1 MDSST
6 EKPIVDFNAIKVH
19 FEILGARE
27 KFHVT
32 VKKAGEEHPTF
43 NGWLTKDEIIAKV
56 QGWTDQGFT
65 IWISINDMEEGNDLI
80 EGVTRLCD
88 LFFDVD
94 VKRADKSKPAT
105 DEERLEALQRA
116 SKLEDYIGKKYN
128 ARGLIASSGNG
139 AHIHFPLPCYQ
150 LPREVRSI
158 INEKVKSF
166 SKRVAKEAGIEV
178 DNTFDIRR
186 VSTLIGTFNQKIKD
200 KPLETRWISDFYFPN
215 NLDETI
221 EIIRTARKAN
231 HMLLKAIIDEPIE
244 ATTQKPVVIQPDAD
258 FTPKTLNKLNELR
271 KKDTK
276 LDKLLNKQVC
286 IETEPTTL
294 NEPCEYK
301 YKSRSE
307 AEEALLV
314 LLVCYGFTRSQI
326 YSIMEQV
333 SQIGKWR
340 EKDESYR
347 ELSYTKALDYCE
359 KHKAEMQAEMNAQNK
374 TNTQTEKINEITNT
388 KFSFENGTLYE
399 ILETPLLKVKIGN
412 KKIKFIHEDKENE
425 VKLTSDEELLAKEL
439 EKTNATTEEI
449 AYFKR
454 VFEEGIQRQFILTKT
469 EDDTLPKFASKIAD
483 VFLENFKIKTLAET
497 DEILFYTNGVYK
509 AGAESIIA
517 KQIENIVP
525 TETITK
531 NLVEEVLGHI
541 RRSTYEPRDRFNST
555 PDVINLKNGLLN
567 LRTFEL
573 KPHTPDF
580 LSTIQIPVEYNP
592 NAKSESWEKV
602 VHEDLY
608 EEDTLVLQEAF
619 GYSLYPSNIAQ
630 KMFVFLGQGN
640 NGKSLILHVLEE
652 LIDKEH
658 VANISPQELESNR
671 FASSHLF
678 GKLVNIYPDLPN
690 FALQSTGKLKAL
702 VSGDSLTVEE
712 KFKKPFS
719 FRNHAKFYFSANI
732 LPKVSDNTLA
742 FYRRLI
748 IINFP
753 KTFDESSA
761 DPTLAEK
768 LTRPEELSGI
778 LNWALE
784 GLQRLIQ
791 NNFRFSY
798 KKSVEEIQ
806 EIYTRSSDPVK
817 AFLDEETIEDSEAY
831 IIKQDL
837 YEAYKE
843 YVKKHKLMSPLTPT
857 TFFRNLLK
865 YRKLKTEHKN
875 VKGERK
881 WVYTGIRLKTDEEKK
896 ETKEEV
902 LLSFT
907 EHE

>member
-1 MDSST
+1 
-6 EKPIVDFNAIKVH
+6 
-19 FEILGARE
+19 
-27 KFHVT
+27 
-32 VKKAGEEHPTF
+32 
-43 NGWLTKDEIIAKV
+43 
-56 QGWTDQGFT
+56 
-65 IWISINDMEEGNDLI
+65 
-80 EGVTRLCD
+80 
-88 LFFDVD
+88 
-94 VKRADKSKPAT
+94 
-105 DEERLEALQRA
+105 
-116 SKLEDYIGKKYN
+116 
-128 ARGLIASSGNG
+128 
-139 AHIHFPLPCYQ
+139 
-150 LPREVRSI
+150 
-158 INEKVKSF
+158 
-166 SKRVAKEAGIEV
+166 VAKEAGIEV

-200 KPLETRWISDFYFPN
+200 KPLKTRWIRDFYYPN

-221 EIIRTARKAN
+221 ENVRTAREVN
-231 HMLLKAIIDEPIE
+231 HRLLDAILKEPIE
-244 ATTQKPVVIQPDAD
+244 ATPQKPVEIQTDAD
-258 FTPKTLNKLNELR
+258 FTPETLEKLNRLR
-271 KKDTK
+271 QKDKK
-276 LDKLLNKQVC
+276 LDKLLNKEIC
-286 IETEPTTL
+286 IEDEPTTL
-294 NEPCEYK
+294 KEPCEYK

-307 AEEALLV
+307 TEFALVIKLIF
-314 LLVCYGFTRSQI
+314 YDFTKTQVFF
-326 YSIMEQV
+326 IMSNI

-340 EKDESYR
+340 EKDESYWN
-347 ELSYTKALDYCE
+347 LTYNKALQFVEEY
-359 KHKAEMQAEMNAQNK
+359 KAELQAEIESQNK
-374 TNTQTEKINEITNT
+374 TPHEITNAD
-388 KFSFENGTLYE
+388 FMLENGTLYDK
-399 ILETPLLKVKIGN
+399 LETPTIKVLIGN
-412 KKIKFIHEDKENE
+412 KKIKFVHEGKEIE
-425 VKLTSDEELLAKEL
+425 VKLFSDPSTIEKEL
-439 EKTNATTEEI
+439 EKTNAKKEEI

-454 VFEEGIQRQFILTKT
+454 IFEEGIQRQFILTKT

-592 NAKSESWEKV
+592 NAKSELWEKV

-671 FASSHLF
+671 FASSYLF

-690 FALQSTGKLKAL
+690 FALQSSGKLKAL

-761 DPTLAEK
+761 DTTLAEK

-907 EHE
+907 EHEE

>member
-1 MDSST
+1 
-6 EKPIVDFNAIKVH
+6 
-19 FEILGARE
+19 
-27 KFHVT
+27 
-32 VKKAGEEHPTF
+32 
-43 NGWLTKDEIIAKV
+43 
-56 QGWTDQGFT
+56 
-65 IWISINDMEEGNDLI
+65 
-80 EGVTRLCD
+80 
-88 LFFDVD
+88 
-94 VKRADKSKPAT
+94 
-105 DEERLEALQRA
+105 
-116 SKLEDYIGKKYN
+116 
-128 ARGLIASSGNG
+128 
-139 AHIHFPLPCYQ
+139 
-150 LPREVRSI
+150 
-158 INEKVKSF
+158 
-166 SKRVAKEAGIEV
+166 VAKEAGIEV

-200 KPLETRWISDFYFPN
+200 KPLKTRWIRDFYYPN

-221 EIIRTARKAN
+221 ENVRTAREVN
-231 HMLLKAIIDEPIE
+231 HRLLDAILKEPIE
-244 ATTQKPVVIQPDAD
+244 ATPQKPVEIQTDAD
-258 FTPKTLNKLNELR
+258 FTPETLEKLNRLR
-271 KKDTK
+271 QKDKK
-276 LDKLLNKQVC
+276 LDKLLNKEIC
-286 IETEPTTL
+286 IEDEPTTL
-294 NEPCEYK
+294 KEPCEYK

-307 AEEALLV
+307 TEFALVIKLIF
-314 LLVCYGFTRSQI
+314 YDFTKTQVFF
-326 YSIMEQV
+326 IMSNI

-340 EKDESYR
+340 EKDESYWN
-347 ELSYTKALDYCE
+347 LTYNKALQFVEEY
-359 KHKAEMQAEMNAQNK
+359 KAELQAEIEAQNK
-374 TNTQTEKINEITNT
+374 TPHEITNAD
-388 KFSFENGTLYE
+388 FMLENGTLYDK
-399 ILETPLLKVKIGN
+399 LETPTIKVLIGN
-412 KKIKFIHEDKENE
+412 KKIKFVHEGKEIE
-425 VKLTSDEELLAKEL
+425 VKLFSDPSTIEKEL
-439 EKTNATTEEI
+439 EKTNAKKEEI

-454 VFEEGIQRQFILTKT
+454 IFEEGIQRQFILTKT

-592 NAKSESWEKV
+592 NAKSELWEKV

-671 FASSHLF
+671 FASSYLF

-690 FALQSTGKLKAL
+690 FALQSSGKLKAL

-761 DPTLAEK
+761 DTTLAEK

-907 EHE
+907 EHEE

>member
-1 MDSST
+1 M
-6 EKPIVDFNAIKVH
+6 
-19 FEILGARE
+19 
-27 KFHVT
+27 
-32 VKKAGEEHPTF
+32 
-43 NGWLTKDEIIAKV
+43 
-56 QGWTDQGFT
+56 
-65 IWISINDMEEGNDLI
+65 
-80 EGVTRLCD
+80 
-88 LFFDVD
+88 
-94 VKRADKSKPAT
+94 
-105 DEERLEALQRA
+105 
-116 SKLEDYIGKKYN
+116 
-128 ARGLIASSGNG
+128 
-139 AHIHFPLPCYQ
+139 
-150 LPREVRSI
+150 
-158 INEKVKSF
+158 
-166 SKRVAKEAGIEV
+166 AKEAGIEV

-200 KPLETRWISDFYFPN
+200 KPLKTRWIRDFYYPN

-221 EIIRTARKAN
+221 ENVRTAREVN
-231 HMLLKAIIDEPIE
+231 HRLLDAILKEPIE
-244 ATTQKPVVIQPDAD
+244 ATPQKPVEIQTDAD
-258 FTPKTLNKLNELR
+258 FTPETLEKLNRLR
-271 KKDTK
+271 QKDKK
-276 LDKLLNKQVC
+276 LDKLLNKEIC
-286 IETEPTTL
+286 IEDEPTTL
-294 NEPCEYK
+294 KEPCEYK

-307 AEEALLV
+307 TEFALVIKLIF
-314 LLVCYGFTRSQI
+314 YDFTKTQVFF
-326 YSIMEQV
+326 IMSNI

-340 EKDESYR
+340 EKDESYWN
-347 ELSYTKALDYCE
+347 LTYNKALQFVEEY
-359 KHKAEMQAEMNAQNK
+359 KAELQAEIESQNK
-374 TNTQTEKINEITNT
+374 TPHEITNAD
-388 KFSFENGTLYE
+388 FMLENGTLYDK
-399 ILETPLLKVKIGN
+399 LETPTIKVLIGN
-412 KKIKFIHEDKENE
+412 KKIKFVHEGKEIE
-425 VKLTSDEELLAKEL
+425 VKLFSDPSTIEKEL
-439 EKTNATTEEI
+439 EKTNAKKEEI

-454 VFEEGIQRQFILTKT
+454 IFEEGIQRQFILTKT

-592 NAKSESWEKV
+592 NAKSELWEKV

-671 FASSHLF
+671 FASSYLF

-690 FALQSTGKLKAL
+690 FALQSSGKLKAL

-761 DPTLAEK
+761 DTTLAEK

-907 EHE
+907 EHEE